1 MECLVSSQRIM
12 SDFFKISNALNVISS
27 RFPMGV
33 ETIYK
38 FLEIAF
44 IMKKK
49 FLGIFFLIFFNS
61 SLYADENNKSIR
73 IGLLAPLTG
82 TYSELGNSLLYS
94 LQLAL
99 EEIND
104 ENVIIVPRDSGFNE
118 KEKLNKAINEIKS
131 NNVKVVIGPITNE
144 EFEIAEKHNDL
155 VFISPSNINSKFS
168 NNIISIGISLE
179 SQLIALL
186 NFIKKQKKTKTV
198 IIYPKNQFTKL
209 IENELESLNLS
220 NIKTFTY
227 NPNPEVLTGEIEKL
241 TNYAQRKKNLK
252 LRKKMFED
260 KDDEASIKELER
272 LDQLYTLGGVNFDS
286 VIIID
291 FGNSLKSVLTSLVY
305 TDVNQETVLFTTV
318 NQWFDESIFY
328 ENTIK
333 KLYYPSVNY
342 NEFKKYNEKY
352 FKKFNIYPNEIT
364 ILTYDALGL
373 IYYAWKKNGVIK
385 SINDFSFKSKIKGKI
400 GTFSFKNQKVLQE
413 LNIYKIE
420 NKKFVKY

>member
-1 MECLVSSQRIM
+1 
-12 SDFFKISNALNVISS
+12 
-27 RFPMGV
+27 
-33 ETIYK
+33 
-38 FLEIAF
+38 
-44 IMKKK
+44 MKKK
-49 FLGIFFLIFFNS
+49 FLTTFFLLIFNFN
-61 SLYADENNKSIR
+61 LYADENNKSIR

-104 ENVIIVPRDSGFNE
+104 ENVIIVPKDSGFNE

-131 NNVKVVIGPITNE
+131 NNIKVVIGPITNE

-179 SQLIALL
+179 SQLLTLL
-186 NFIKKQKKTKTV
+186 DFIKKQKKNKT
-198 IIYPKNQFTKL
+198 IIMYPKNQYLDL
-209 IENELESLNLS
+209 IEKELKNFNLT

-227 NPNPEVLTGEIEKL
+227 SSNPETLTGEIEEL
-241 TNYAQRKKNLK
+241 TNYTQRKRNLE

-260 KDDEASIKELER
+260 KEDEESIKELER
-272 LDQLYTLGGVNFDS
+272 LEQLYTLGDVNFDS

-291 FGNSLKSVLTSLVY
+291 FGNNLKSVLTSLVY
-305 TDVNQETVLFTTV
+305 TDVNQQNVLFTTV
-318 NQWFDESIFY
+318 NQWFDKSIFF

-333 KLYYPSVNY
+333 DLYYPSVSFE
-342 NEFKKYNEKY
+342 EFNKYNEKY

-373 IYYAWKKNGVIK
+373 IYYTWKKNGMIK
-385 SINDFSFKSKIKGKI
+385 SINDFSFKNKIKGKI
-400 GTFSFKNQKVLQE
+400 GTFSIKNQKVIQD
-413 LNIYKIE
+413 LNIYKTD
-420 NKKFVKY
+420 NKKFIKF